1 MIDVVLADDHS
12 VVRMG
17 FRMIIEQQMDLR
29 VVGEASDPGTA
40 VDLVVKHK
48 PDVLLSDISMGTE
61 KSGLLLAERIRD
73 AGLPTRVVILSM
85 HDEQEYLS
93 QALKAGALGYVL
105 KSSSDAELLKA
116 IRRAADD
123 ESYVCDDM
131 MDGFVRNSVSRTDP
145 AADALSPRE
154 AELVSLA
161 VRGYSNQ
168 EIAEALAI
176 SVKTVENRKAKV
188 MAKAG
193 AHSRPELFDYAVK
206 HGLVKL

>member
-188 MAKAG
+188 MAKIG

>member
-29 VVGEASDPGTA
+29 VVGEASDPDA
-40 VDLVVKHK
+40 AFDLVVQHK

-73 AGLPTRVVILSM
+73 AGLSTRVVILSM

-145 AADALSPRE
+145 AAGALSPRE

-188 MAKAG
+188 MAKIG

>member
-1 MIDVVLADDHS
+1 MS
-12 VVRMG
+12 
-17 FRMIIEQQMDLR
+17 E
-29 VVGEASDPGTA
+29 
-40 VDLVVKHK
+40 K
-48 PDVLLSDISMGTE
+48 PDVLLTDISMGTE
-61 KSGLLLAERIRD
+61 KSGLLLAERVRD
-73 AGLPTRVVILSM
+73 GGVATRVVMLSM

-105 KSSSDAELLKA
+105 KSSSDAELIKA

-131 MDGFVRNSVSRTDP
+131 MDGFVRNSVSQVDP

-161 VRGYSNQ
+161 VRGFSNA
-168 EIAEALAI
+168 EIAEALSI
-176 SVKTVENRKAKV
+176 SVKTVEGRKSKV
-188 MAKAG
+188 MAKIG
-193 AHSRPELFDYAVK
+193 ARSKPELFDYAVK